1 MNGNGIR
8 WLIGL
13 VAAPLLGVVIG
24 WVHTINER
32 SGRHAEAIAVL
43 QSQVAD
49 TRDELRSINRKLDQL
64 LRRGTHGNR

>member
-13 VAAPLLGVVIG
+13 VAAPILGVVIG
-24 WVHTINER
+24 WVHSINER
-32 SGRHAEAIAVL
+32 GNRHAEAIAVL

-49 TRDELRSINRKLDQL
+49 TRDELKSINRKLDQL
-64 LRRGTHGNR
+64 LTRGSNGNR